1 MKKKIELT
9 EEQAANLEKLIDYV
23 CESEAKDFEEHCFN
37 GGKKENHIYWTALLL
52 KLGAAFG
59 LNEYLLEL
67 KAPVVK
73 KVKNENKFKT

>member
-37 GGKKENHIYWTALLL
+37 GGKKENHIYWTALQ
-52 KLGAAFG
+52 
-59 LNEYLLEL
+59 LNAIL
-67 KAPVVK
+67 
-73 KVKNENKFKT
+73 